1 VLSDIE
7 KVFLLKLLNQ
17 AGQTRGNYMARPNF
31 GVQESALALDF
42 SDSGKIGKIH
52 CAENCNG
59 NLDFF
64 RKAWNSSDNKHTLEM
79 EWLRW
84 ICHGTP

>member
-1 VLSDIE
+1 MSRRPNRPVLSDIE

-42 SDSGKIGKIH
+42 SDSGK
-52 CAENCNG
+52 
-59 NLDFF
+59 LFQ
-64 RKAWNSSDNKHTLEM
+64 KAGLSLN
-79 EWLRW
+79 
-84 ICHGTP
+84 

>member
-42 SDSGKIGKIH
+42 SDSGK
-52 CAENCNG
+52 
-59 NLDFF
+59 LFQ
-64 RKAWNSSDNKHTLEM
+64 KAGLSLN
-79 EWLRW
+79 
-84 ICHGTP
+84 